1 MAGPF
6 SIECFCPGTATE
18 IAKGK
23 NQYTNQLK
31 LLYRSQLYM
40 AHGKDCMLGIRRN
53 NVSKIMKRLSI
64 SQMSIRKLIRSL
76 AHPS

>member
-40 AHGKDCMLGIRRN
+40 AHGKDCMLGIEE
-53 NVSKIMKRLSI
+53 IM
-64 SQMSIRKLIRSL
+64 L
-76 AHPS
+76 AKS